1 MQTKLRLS
9 SQGIVVMYAN
19 NDLET
24 IDKLNKYYPVHYN
37 RKGTEATLSAR
48 FIPEVLKDFR
58 GIDESNIVSAPQQ
71 IQSLYWRE
79 TAARRR
85 VDDLMQN
92 GPTHSPVVN
101 EHLTLMRHQELGREI
116 AQVRDR
122 FAFYMDVRTGKTP
135 LSLSIIHD
143 DVTQHPEHKWLVVCP
158 LILIKSAWIEDAT
171 TFVPDLD
178 VVNCHASTKDG
189 RLKAL
194 QRRGNIYITNIESF
208 ANYKEYFDEVGF
220 YGCIIDESSCMKS
233 PKARQT
239 KALVDFAQ
247 TVKRLYLLAGRPSPN
262 GLWELYAQLKA
273 LDYYSVP
280 SSYTKFKEKYFVN
293 VSFNS
298 NFEKLENN
306 PLTIH
311 ELIDLTAKYAIYVDQ
326 GDAFNTAG
334 RTFNVVELDMPDE
347 LKKQYNK
354 LRRELYLEVGDKPLT
369 TNGAGA
375 VYNKLRQVSSGFIID
390 TQAVK
395 ENKFYDE
402 AAQEVYLLND
412 YKFQALYDLLGRLE
426 AGAQVIIWAQY
437 RAEFEHI
444 NRHLAGACAV
454 VNGSVSLQEKERAI
468 SDFKA
473 GRVQYL
479 IMHPQSAK
487 FGLTLTNAHIA
498 VYFSMSF
505 SFEDWYQ
512 STARIYGS
520 VTKQPK
526 HCDYYTLVTK
536 GTIDEQIYDSVTN
549 GKQISNL
556 EVLRHLRGTL

>member
-85 VDDLMQN
+85 IDDLMQN

-101 EHLTLMRHQELGREI
+101 EHLTLMQHQELGREI
-116 AQVRDR
+116 AMIRDR
-122 FAFYMDVRTGKTP
+122 FAFYLDVRTGKTP
-135 LSLSIIHD
+135 LSLAIMYD
-143 DVTQHPEHKWLVVCP
+143 DIMQHQEHKWLVVCP
-158 LILIKSAWIEDAT
+158 LILIKSAWMEDAA
-171 TFVPDLD
+171 TFVPTLT
-178 VVNCHASTKDG
+178 VVNCHASTKEG
-189 RLKAL
+189 RVKAL
-194 QRRGNIYITNIESF
+194 QRTGNIYITNIESF
-208 ANYKEYFDEVGF
+208 ANYKEYFDKAGF
-220 YGCIIDESSCMKS
+220 HGCIVDESSCMKS
-233 PKARQT
+233 PKTKQT
-239 KALVDFAQ
+239 KALVGFAQ
-247 TVKRLYLLAGRPSPN
+247 TVKRFYLLAGRPSPN
-262 GLWELYAQLKA
+262 GLWELYSQLQA
-273 LDYYSVP
+273 IDYYSVP
-280 SSYTKFKEKYFVN
+280 RSYTAFKERYFVN
-293 VSFNS
+293 TSFNS
-298 NFEKLENN
+298 NFEKLANN
-306 PLTIH
+306 PLTIQ
-311 ELIDLTAKYAIYVDQ
+311 ELIGITAKYAIYVDQ
-326 GDAFNTAG
+326 ADAFDTAG
-334 RTFNVVELDMPDE
+334 RTFNTVEVEMPTE

-354 LRRELYLEVGDKPLT
+354 LRRDLYLDVGDKQLT

-375 VYNKLRQVSSGFIID
+375 IYNKLRQVSSGFIID

-402 AAQEVYLLND
+402 DTQEVYLLDD
-412 YKFQALYDLLGRLE
+412 YKFNALYELLDKLE
-426 AGAQVIIWAQY
+426 PGAQVIIWAQY
-437 RAEFEHI
+437 RAEFDHI
-444 NRHLAGACAV
+444 KAHLVGKCAV
-454 VNGSVSLQEKERAI
+454 VNGSVTLQEKEQSIA
-468 SDFKA
+468 DFKA
-473 GRVQYL
+473 GKIQYL
-479 IMHPQSAK
+479 VMHPQSAK

-520 VTKQPK
+520 LSKQPK
-526 HCDYYTLVTK
+526 HCEYYALIAK
-536 GTIDEQIYDSVTN
+536 DTIDAQIYKDVTE
-549 GKQISNL
+549 GKQTSNL
-556 EVLRHLRGTL
+556 TVLQHLRSAI